1 MAEPVAA
8 LLRESLHRLATEAPS
23 GHRRLADVLGP
34 LRVTIDVDGEV
45 FALHGGDTVAVT
57 APGPADV
64 VIATSRAAILALL
77 DAETSLAAA
86 VDADRVRVR
95 GRLADVLR
103 AYDALMA
110 YVHAAVRAPG
120 TAALRDRFLPAEQ
133 AVR

>member
-1 MAEPVAA
+1 MAEPVAG
-8 LLRESLHRLATEAPS
+8 LLRESLHHLATDTPS

-45 FALHGGDTVAVT
+45 FGLRGGDTVTVT
-57 APGPADV
+57 APDPADV

-95 GRLADVLR
+95 GSLADVLR
-103 AYDALMA
+103 AYDALVA

-120 TAALRDRFLPAEQ
+120 TAVLRDRLLPVEQ
-133 AVR
+133 ARR